1 MESRETSLDMGS
13 FLSKLAAA
21 WAGLQPG
28 DRAAVLIAI
37 IAIMAVALVIYQTSL
52 LMVQTDL
59 MKRHSRIMERQH
71 EILERQLAQRPEFEM
86 TYELRH
92 HSDDTFIIE
101 FRVKNTGT
109 KTANGFSWL
118 FLTPILEFHELLRAD
133 VAAPV
138 FRAVNHVEM
147 DGVKYRETSIY
158 RSEPLYPDRATTL
171 AVSYLMK
178 EKARVP
184 FFVWWQISSEGGLS
198 PDGGEMG
205 KMTVAV

>member
-1 MESRETSLDMGS
+1 MSA
-13 FLSKLAAA
+13 FWSKLAAA
-21 WAGLQPG
+21 WTGIQPG
-28 DRAAVLIAI
+28 DRAAII
-37 IAIMAVALVIYQTSL
+37 IAIVAIMAAALVIYQTIL
-52 LMVQTDL
+52 LILQSDL
-59 MKRHSRIMERQH
+59 MKRQTRIMERQH
-71 EILERQLAQRPEFEM
+71 EILERQLAQRLEFAM

-92 HSDDTFIIE
+92 HTDDTFIIE

-109 KTANGFSWL
+109 KAANGFYWL
-118 FLTPILEFHELLRAD
+118 LLTPIHEFHELLRAD
-133 VAAPV
+133 VTAPV
-138 FRAVNHVEM
+138 FPAGTHVEI

-158 RSEPLYPDRATTL
+158 RSEPLYPGRATTL